1 MCRHD
6 GQWIP
11 QPHPRA
17 RNRKKA
23 ARITRFLTL
32 VRNPPGRI
40 RLLDLYDLLPHLPVR
55 IRHVADRIP
64 RSCRTRILKKY
75 SINHIRHGVP
85 LHPRKYSQR
94 APPVTYYYTV
104 TLPAVEGMTTNPK
117 AGDYTIEGI
126 TPDTPTTNA
135 EIESGIQV
143 YVRESVLHI
152 RLDNARKA
160 AIVNAGGHIV
170 RHAQLDAG
178 ENRIEGLPG
187 GIYFV
192 RVEGEKAAK
201 VMVR

>member
-1 MCRHD
+1 MCRHG

-126 TPDTPTTNA
+126 TPTPRQPMPR
-135 EIESGIQV
+135 S
-143 YVRESVLHI
+143 
-152 RLDNARKA
+152 KA
-160 AIVNAGGHIV
+160 AYRYTSA
-170 RHAQLDAG
+170 
-178 ENRIEGLPG
+178 
-187 GIYFV
+187 
-192 RVEGEKAAK
+192 KACSTSASTTPA
-201 VMVR
+201 RPQS